1 MLNTKKA
8 FTLIELVIVIAIL
21 GILLILSM
29 MSWRRQ
35 LDKARDAD
43 RKTDLQRLSVAFE
56 DYYNDHECYPPDNP
70 DILAGPIDGLKPYL
84 DKIPLNPITKA
95 SYYLEH
101 SDCASYRILTELD
114 NDSDPVIDYLNCS
127 PDCGFDG
134 VSANYG
140 VSSTNI
146 SVSNNPTA
154 SPAASPASEYYAC
167 QSIYPY
173 DCTSRG
179 NSIPTCTPYYTSID
193 CDGVDCT
200 QSQYSCPE

>member
-8 FTLIELVIVIAIL
+8 FTLIEIMIVIAIL

-56 DYYNDHECYPPDNP
+56 DYYNDHECYPNP

-134 VSANYG
+134 VDANYG

-154 SPAASPASEYYAC
+154 SGAGEPKTLYYAC
-167 QSIYPY
+167 QSIDPY

>member
-56 DYYNDHECYPPDNP
+56 DYYNDHECYPNP

-167 QSIYPY
+167 
-173 DCTSRG
+173 
-179 NSIPTCTPYYTSID
+179 
-193 CDGVDCT
+193 
-200 QSQYSCPE
+200 

>member
-56 DYYNDHECYPPDNP
+56 DYYNDHECYPNP

-95 SYYLEH
+95 PYYLEH

-146 SVSNNPTA
+146 SVSNHPTA
-154 SPAASPASEYYAC
+154 SPAASPESDYYAC

-173 DCTSRG
+173 NCTYRG